1 MRKSR
6 QLLYSTV
13 TLIDVP
19 MEVVFQVQGCYYEE
33 KSFSRLSGVAL
44 PLRIIYIFV
53 LEKAGTRW
61 VYSF

>member
-1 MRKSR
+1 M
-6 QLLYSTV
+6 
-13 TLIDVP
+13 DVP

-53 LEKAGTRW
+53 LQKAGTRW
-61 VYSF
+61 VYSCNF